1 MKNFLVF
8 LLILF
13 FNKATTQNKQVL
25 YNFAELPQTF
35 LLNPAS
41 KTNYNAHIGV
51 PFLSALSF
59 EVGFSGFVLSDVFAN
74 DGIDINDK
82 ISNVLN
88 RLTTRDYIKVNS
100 QVEVLSGGFR
110 LDNKTY
116 FSFGFYTEIDAF
128 GYYPKDVFTLLN
140 QGNSAYLNKN
150 FLFSQISYKLDVL
163 GVLHFGASHQFTEKL
178 TLGARFKLYSS
189 AINIQSKNNTGSFV
203 TVAGNDD
210 YYKQILSDINFTS
223 NSSGLIRDDELVD
236 TAGDYLQNVF
246 LGSNLGAGFDLGITY
261 QISENLEFSG
271 SILDMGFIHHTQDI
285 LNNTAKGNFT
295 FEGIQFQFDNNGNYV
310 NDLETRFDRLTVI
323 SENER
328 SYISLRPIKMNAALK
343 YSFGEI
349 VRKRIDKYFIKDFYT
364 EAVGVQ
370 LHSVFRPLRP
380 QVALTAFY
388 QKSFTN
394 NLQTKVT
401 YTIDD
406 LSYSN
411 IGAGI
416 SAQFNK
422 VNIYGLIDNI
432 LSYRNLSKA
441 NNLSLQIGVNL
452 IFN

>member
-1 MKNFLVF
+1 
-8 LLILF
+8 
-13 FNKATTQNKQVL
+13 
-25 YNFAELPQTF
+25 
-35 LLNPAS
+35 
-41 KTNYNAHIGV
+41 
-51 PFLSALSF
+51 
-59 EVGFSGFVLSDVFAN
+59 
-74 DGIDINDK
+74 
-82 ISNVLN
+82 
-88 RLTTRDYIKVNS
+88 
-100 QVEVLSGGFR
+100 
-110 LDNKTY
+110 
-116 FSFGFYTEIDAF
+116 
-128 GYYPKDVFTLLN
+128 
-140 QGNSAYLNKN
+140 
-150 FLFSQISYKLDVL
+150 
-163 GVLHFGASHQFTEKL
+163 
-178 TLGARFKLYSS
+178 
-189 AINIQSKNNTGSFV
+189 
-203 TVAGNDD
+203 
-210 YYKQILSDINFTS
+210 
-223 NSSGLIRDDELVD
+223 
-236 TAGDYLQNVF
+236 
-246 LGSNLGAGFDLGITY
+246 
-261 QISENLEFSG
+261 
-271 SILDMGFIHHTQDI
+271 MGFIHHTQDI

-364 EAVGVQ
+364 EAAGVQ

-422 VNIYGLIDNI
+422 VNVYGLIDNI